1 MKKETT
7 IKFIKNYF
15 NKTFQTG
22 YCALQEIFRTVE
34 PEFYNSGVY
43 GWNCDIYTDDTK
55 NIAIT
60 TGYRNLTG
68 LRIPNEIIDK
78 YSKIA
83 KSILDNRF
91 MKKYDEILKALEEN
105 RNSFFTEIEKLYL

>member
-1 MKKETT
+1 MKKHTT
-7 IKFIKNYF
+7 IKSIKKNYT
-15 NKTFQTG
+15 KTFQTG
-22 YCALQEIFRTVE
+22 YCALQDIFCTVE
-34 PEFYNSGVY
+34 PEFYNTGVY
-43 GWNCDIYTDDTK
+43 GWNCDIYTDNTK

-68 LRIPNEIIDK
+68 LQIPNEIIDK

-105 RNSFFTEIEKLYL
+105 RNSFFTEIEKLYF

>member
-1 MKKETT
+1 MKKYAT
-7 IKFIKNYF
+7 IKNIKKNYT
-15 NKTFQTG
+15 KTFQTG
-22 YCALQEIFRTVE
+22 YCALQDILKGIE
-34 PEFYNSGVY
+34 PNYYNTGVY

-68 LRIPNEIIDK
+68 LQIPNEIIDK

-83 KSILDNRF
+83 KNILDNRF
-91 MKKYDEILKALEEN
+91 IKKYDEIIKALEEN
-105 RNSFFTEIEKLYL
+105 KNNFFAEIEKLYF

>member
-15 NKTFQTG
+15 TKTFQTG
-22 YCALQEIFRTVE
+22 YCDLQDIFYCIE
-34 PEFYNSGVY
+34 PNYYNSGIY
-43 GWNCDIYTDDTK
+43 GWNCDIYIDYSRD
-55 NIAIT
+55 IAIT

-68 LRIPNEIIDK
+68 LQIPNEIIDK

-83 KSILDNRF
+83 KNILDNRF

-105 RNSFFTEIEKLYL
+105 RNSFFTEIEKLYF